1 MNTIINDIKARLAA
15 TPEVERV
22 ILYGSRARGDHD
34 PRSDI
39 DLAVACPGA
48 SRDTWRSIREKIEQT
63 RTLLLVDLVRLDTA
77 PASLLAKVNEEGIVL
92 YER

>member
-92 YER
+92 YEL